1 MCSLQ
6 AKATATSKSHYRG
19 VRKKSEGRFFAVIN
33 DPSQRRRKWLGT
45 FSSDIEA
52 AHAYDRAAIAI
63 KGCKAK
69 TNFPL
74 SAYQI
79 PKPVQRSAASKNPE
93 PLKQVHVP
101 SLISTNMVAKAA
113 TRPILPKPTMWAVFP
128 PELRRQQQLA
138 AFKMSYQPRC
148 NENED
153 EGGVEQ
159 IHKGCQTSYR
169 PCNSSDPSSS
179 AVTECRASPTMGG
192 LDLNLPPPVEEDEC
206 HHSPKTLW
214 LLK

>member
-6 AKATATSKSHYRG
+6 AEATAQAASTKSHYRG
-19 VRKKSEGRFFAVIN
+19 VRKRSEDRFVAEIR
-33 DPSQRRRKWLGT
+33 DPSKRRCIWLGT

-52 AHAYDRAAIAI
+52 AHAYDRAARAI
-63 KGCKAK
+63 EGCKAK

-79 PKPVQRSAASKNPE
+79 PTPVKRSAAYKNRE
-93 PLKQVHVP
+93 PLKQVRVP
-101 SLISTNMVAKAA
+101 SRINTNMVARA
-113 TRPILPKPTMWAVFP
+113 TPRPILPKPSMWTMFP

-138 AFKMSYQPRC
+138 RC
-148 NENED
+148 NEKATAHAIVAIH
-153 EGGVEQ
+153 EGCKE
-159 IHKGCQTSYR
+159 SYR

-179 AVTECRASPTMGG
+179 AVTECRASPTIGG
-192 LDLNLPPPVEEDEC
+192 LDLNLPAPVEEEEC
-206 HHSPKTLW
+206 DHSPKTLW